1 MPTPFVPAPSRRRRL
16 AARLAGAKRRAA
28 VVTSAALL
36 AGGGAA
42 LTIAPSF
49 GVAGAPLDAPAV
61 AVTVAPQ
68 TSDSQPPA
76 TLLPPVA
83 PVSDI
88 REAASEPEAG
98 KAIAGGEASYY
109 GRELAGNPTASGE
122 PFDPSD
128 LTAAHRTLP
137 LGTRVRVTHA
147 KTGES
152 VVVRVND
159 RGPFHGDRVIDVSRA
174 AADAIGL
181 TTSGTARV
189 ELERLPETRGARG

>member
-1 MPTPFVPAPSRRRRL
+1 MTPPIDPALSSRRARALGHVRRL
-16 AARLAGAKRRAA
+16 GSRVAWARRRAA
-28 VVTSAALL
+28 VVTSVALL
-36 AGGGAA
+36 AAGGTACADAPTSADG
-42 LTIAPSF
+42 LAPSET
-49 GVAGAPLDAPAV
+49 VAEAVYAASATTPAV
-61 AVTVAPQ
+61 
-68 TSDSQPPA
+68 
-76 TLLPPVA
+76 PVRL
-83 PVSDI
+83 VSD
-88 REAASEPEAG
+88 ASAESPQPG
-98 KAIAGGEASYY
+98 TDIDGGRASYY

-147 KTGES
+147 RTGES

-181 TTSGTARV
+181 TRAGTAEV
-189 ELERLPETRGARG
+189 ELERLPKTTGARG

>member
-1 MPTPFVPAPSRRRRL
+1 MSTPIVPAPSRRRRL

-42 LTIAPSF
+42 LTVAPSI
-49 GVAGAPLDAPAV
+49 VTAPPDAPAV
-61 AVTVAPQ
+61 TVAEAPVEIA
-68 TSDSQPPA
+68 TPPPA

-83 PVSDI
+83 PVSDV
-88 REAASEPEAG
+88 REAPATEAG
-98 KAIAGGEASYY
+98 EAIAGGRASYY

-174 AADAIGL
+174 AADSIGL
-181 TTSGTARV
+181 TRSGTAEV
-189 ELERLPETRGARG
+189 ELERLPKAGARG